1 MTNMPGQPYGT
12 YQPQSKE
19 VTMSLTFRDI
29 LHLRTHDIASE
40 TLGELIAGAEAVA
53 LLSGAVESGIIGALS
68 TASSSQ
74 QIAIAT
80 GLEQEQIDGVLRA
93 LEAYGLVKQR
103 NGIYSLATH
112 LKLLTSADAPNPLIN
127 TLRVTN
133 IRMRNLTNLG
143 NDGKDYTALQSYE
156 VLSIAQGIISAL
168 SLARS
173 FVGAALGNMMPEVKK
188 LWQAGAYHLE
198 SGCGVGNN
206 LFQIVTT
213 YPKVT
218 AVGVEIDAETA
229 NEARRR
235 AVFFGVTD
243 RVEIRQMDACTL
255 TDEAVFDTAQ
265 WSQFFFPTVYRG
277 AALRALFKALKPGG
291 YVFMPLLLAVSG
303 NIWAYRRDMLRMA
316 LRILKSEP
324 RIALVFLNAI
334 LLTTPARQRAE
345 KRLSSLQELVY
356 RAWGIPAKTAK
367 ELQIELEG
375 SGFRV
380 LRTIPTPASR
390 VFPVRGFLLAQRI

>member
-1 MTNMPGQPYGT
+1 
-12 YQPQSKE
+12 
-19 VTMSLTFRDI
+19 
-29 LHLRTHDIASE
+29 
-40 TLGELIAGAEAVA
+40 
-53 LLSGAVESGIIGALS
+53 
-68 TASSSQ
+68 
-74 QIAIAT
+74 
-80 GLEQEQIDGVLRA
+80 
-93 LEAYGLVKQR
+93 
-103 NGIYSLATH
+103 
-112 LKLLTSADAPNPLIN
+112 
-127 TLRVTN
+127 
-133 IRMRNLTNLG
+133 
-143 NDGKDYTALQSYE
+143 
-156 VLSIAQGIISAL
+156 
-168 SLARS
+168 
-173 FVGAALGNMMPEVKK
+173 
-188 LWQAGAYHLE
+188 
-198 SGCGVGNN
+198 
-206 LFQIVTT
+206 
-213 YPKVT
+213 
-218 AVGVEIDAETA
+218 
-229 NEARRR
+229 
-235 AVFFGVTD
+235 
-243 RVEIRQMDACTL
+243 MDACAL

-356 RAWGIPAKTAK
+356 RAWGILAKTAK

-390 VFPVRGFLLAQRI
+390 VFPVAVFCWHSGFNCNDLK